1 MEKLCYLTR
10 VLFALFVI
18 IDHLWL
24 VRSYAQE
31 YVTDES
37 CKIKLKYGETIEL
50 KHTDYVMKIG
60 SRIKLKCAPLPEKK
74 TTVEWFKN
82 GEVLRTREG
91 RIIARKKKKRKNQR
105 LIIRDIKPSDEGCY
119 SCYAPR
125 DGGLKLIKSWKL
137 FVEREKVKPPPVLR
151 RVTRTHNKH
160 CGKPRPNQGEHNK
173 HCGKPN
179 QGEHNKHCGKPNQGE
194 HNKHCGKPNQGEH
207 NKHCGKPNQGEHNKH
222 CGKPNQGEHNK
233 HCGKPN
239 QGEHNKHCGKPNQGE
254 HNKHCG
260 KPNQGEHN
268 KHCGKPNQVSRCHTF
283 AEWTH
288 PLCNTFP
295 GMPQHL
301 RAISF
306 LDKGN
311 PVVQITWE
319 PPLKGYEHAWGYHVH
334 LLSMT
339 EKRCFYTCIQIN
351 TRDERLYWTFT
362 KDILPDTTYRLFVQ
376 SLPAMHYGNR
386 KNIASVKVRSATKAS
401 LLSSFLAVH
410 NLNNFTDDP
419 QLKDGPVVVRAEEGS
434 PLRLR
439 CTFTSDALQDVWFK
453 DYTILNTSKSEHLI
467 VKRRKKKNGKR
478 MSVLVFS
485 KISRRDKGLYLCVL
499 QKKVQAAWKVTM
511 TDQDGRQNRKAKDL
525 DPPCGKPRRQNCKA
539 DLWGYEVNI
548 VSHYNHAGHQECYQ
562 INSVSI
568 TEFNFS
574 GLNYESEY
582 EVRVQSLP
590 TYDRNQKRNLKKV
603 YLYLGIVTNMSA
615 HYNKSSGSIEV
626 TWDTWCNK
634 ESLAGAEIL
643 WASIQDTQKCH
654 GSKIVMK
661 STNCAIKL
669 PKHCQQFNYSVR
681 AYGVTHDNKTTI
693 HDQRVF
699 VNIPPTVL
707 TVVSTAEPDTNTP
720 HIIAILAGGIAGVVM
735 ALALVYFIYKKY
747 YNIIYIEL
755 PGGQDYNNPH
765 QEELEDNLI
774 HNHAPLRRV
783 FLQHTPC
790 CEKCDCVITC
800 MGMMLNS
807 TGLVN
812 ARADLWCQQ
821 EITRGVTNWYEA
833 EVRQADCVVVI
844 ASRKT
849 PRDAQLNARRTDQED
864 PRLTIMQLNLIRGEL
879 FHHPN
884 STKFLPSYFMYNGA
898 EHNVP
903 QFLKNRV
910 IFELPGDL
918 NRLMY
923 NVLNIE
929 KYQPRLSRKILLL
942 GGEGHPYERAKED
955 LEIAIASAE
964 TEHSFLR
971 NGQPLQPDFRTLR
984 GEASLQVPELRAD
997 DHVGEYGYT
1006 AYTDPTGVPRS
1017 DPRRL
1022 FTRHNEYGNKEF
1034 TLKGLEDIDTEI
1046 NREYDFSG
1054 AKSVKKTSITLVD
1067 YSDGSNKIVEN
1078 TKTDL
1083 PQSGLLGKISSGS
1096 YVGGRQALPPP
1107 SRWSPHITHKNEVG
1121 HNENTEKMPTLIR
1134 LMDDNDLRTETQH
1147 RWKKG
1152 TFMKHLSAMAR

>member
-1 MEKLCYLTR
+1 MFTR
-10 VLFALFVI
+10 LNSI
-18 IDHLWL
+18 
-24 VRSYAQE
+24 
-31 YVTDES
+31 
-37 CKIKLKYGETIEL
+37 C
-50 KHTDYVMKIG
+50 
-60 SRIKLKCAPLPEKK
+60 
-74 TTVEWFKN
+74 
-82 GEVLRTREG
+82 
-91 RIIARKKKKRKNQR
+91 
-105 LIIRDIKPSDEGCY
+105 
-119 SCYAPR
+119 
-125 DGGLKLIKSWKL
+125 
-137 FVEREKVKPPPVLR
+137 
-151 RVTRTHNKH
+151 
-160 CGKPRPNQGEHNK
+160 
-173 HCGKPN
+173 
-179 QGEHNKHCGKPNQGE
+179 
-194 HNKHCGKPNQGEH
+194 
-207 NKHCGKPNQGEHNKH
+207 
-222 CGKPNQGEHNK
+222 
-233 HCGKPN
+233 
-239 QGEHNKHCGKPNQGE
+239 
-254 HNKHCG
+254 
-260 KPNQGEHN
+260 
-268 KHCGKPNQVSRCHTF
+268 
-283 AEWTH
+283 
-288 PLCNTFP
+288 
-295 GMPQHL
+295 
-301 RAISF
+301 
-306 LDKGN
+306 
-311 PVVQITWE
+311 
-319 PPLKGYEHAWGYHVH
+319 
-334 LLSMT
+334 LL
-339 EKRCFYTCIQIN
+339 
-351 TRDERLYWTFT
+351 L
-362 KDILPDTTYRLFVQ
+362 
-376 SLPAMHYGNR
+376 
-386 KNIASVKVRSATKAS
+386 AS

-453 DYTILNTSKSEHLI
+453 DYKILNTSKSEHLI

-485 KISRRDKGLYLCVL
+485 EISRRDKGLYLCVL

-525 DPPCGKPRRQNCKA
+525 DPPCGKPRRQNFTLCGTSLFQNCSSFPAAPSNVKAKVLITKDMKPLIRLTWDPPEIGKA

-548 VSHYNHAGHQECYQ
+548 VSNYNHAGHQECYQ

-590 TYDRNQKRNLKKV
+590 AYDRNQKRNLKKV
-603 YLYLGIVTNMSA
+603 YLYLDTCKFDAWKDLEVCCIVTNMSA
-615 HYNKSSGSIEV
+615 QYNKSSGSIEV

-898 EHNVP
+898 ENNVP

-942 GGEGHPYERAKED
+942 GGEGHPYEKAKED

-964 TEHSFLR
+964 TEHSF
-971 NGQPLQPDFRTLR
+971 
-984 GEASLQVPELRAD
+984 
-997 DHVGEYGYT
+997 
-1006 AYTDPTGVPRS
+1006 
-1017 DPRRL
+1017 
-1022 FTRHNEYGNKEF
+1022 
-1034 TLKGLEDIDTEI
+1034 
-1046 NREYDFSG
+1046 
-1054 AKSVKKTSITLVD
+1054 
-1067 YSDGSNKIVEN
+1067 
-1078 TKTDL
+1078 
-1083 PQSGLLGKISSGS
+1083 
-1096 YVGGRQALPPP
+1096 
-1107 SRWSPHITHKNEVG
+1107 
-1121 HNENTEKMPTLIR
+1121 
-1134 LMDDNDLRTETQH
+1134 
-1147 RWKKG
+1147 
-1152 TFMKHLSAMAR
+1152 